1 MILVYYFDDD
11 DVFEYEVDYLDVRSA
26 LKQELDPKEFEKW
39 DEEYPD
45 YETEVFYDLLWEVFY
60 EKAREEY
67 NETIE
72 RERDPLGAVGM
83 SEKDFY

>member
-11 DVFEYEVDYLDVRSA
+11 DVFEYEVDYSDVRSA

-67 NETIE
+67 NEAIE
-72 RERDPLGAVGM
+72 RERDPLGVVGM

>member
-11 DVFEYEVDYLDVRSA
+11 DVFEYEVDYSDVRSA
-26 LKQELDPKEFEKW
+26 LKQELDSKEFEKW

-72 RERDPLGAVGM
+72 RERDPLGVVGM